1 MCESMAIEK
10 KRVKIN
16 TLISAIFYDL
26 STESNIKIP
35 THPEHSARKL
45 NDLIHKQDKPVV
57 LFFDDA
63 HNLDRNTLIDLKV
76 LTETIKNEGG
86 ILSVVLAG
94 PLIYK
99 ID

>member
-1 MCESMAIEK
+1 M
-10 KRVKIN
+10 
-16 TLISAIFYDL
+16 
-26 STESNIKIP
+26 
-35 THPEHSARKL
+35 
-45 NDLIHKQDKPVV
+45 V